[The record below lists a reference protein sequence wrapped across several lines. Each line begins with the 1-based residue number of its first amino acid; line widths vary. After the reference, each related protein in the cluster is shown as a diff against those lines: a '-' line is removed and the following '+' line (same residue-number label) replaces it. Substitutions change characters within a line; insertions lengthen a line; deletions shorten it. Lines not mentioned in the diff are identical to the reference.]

1 MQNIPKKTEFQKL
14 LNNCQSRVNEENVKV
29 IQISNGTIVNS
40 SGGSGAQNK
49 DVRPEIQ
56 GIIQQKMRECRN
68 FTVESDRNAQ
78 DNGQILFS
86 LKDFLDNSSNQKA
99 EKLEEAEDN
108 SEFEDDGEL
117 DENDESIKDKSFN
130 GSDDVET
137 EEDEI
142 KDDDSDIEE
151 IEPEADPLGER
162 KPAEEELESEITK
175 LENLQKKIND
185 NLHLQE
191 SSSNE
196 KSNTV
201 LLRMRSNEPVV
212 KPAGATENTDNTC
225 TSNLENSSKLD
236 ETITI
241 EDKDTDEPTIS
252 DSVSRET
259 SKDENKKDMN
269 NISEN
274 VKNDVKDT
282 STAARVTAKPKSA
295 TLPEGMFKNI
305 SISIVGGTTNKN
317 INIPRVFNSNS
328 STSSATTTSSTTTT
342 PQPSSNISSGASM
355 SSSSASRTAPSGAA
369 NGFTAGPN
377 ISLKRQ
383 GGTAEPFDTKRF
395 KNSSIVITSSRKD
408 APTITLGEL
417 VNKEDDDE
425 VAPTENRAKDYNN
438 CIHGD
443 PLSYMCVD
451 CTYSRWKVG
460 YDFVK
465 TRKEKPKPVV
475 IDDVAE
481 EPVKENAKAFSS
493 SEAPKEDRAGPGNV
507 SEEQSDKAADIL
519 KNVNWS
525 QVFSFAG
532 ISLGQ
537 QQQGEGAEQT
547 RAT

>member
-29 IQISNGTIVNS
+29 IQISNGTIVSS
-40 SGGSGAQNK
+40 SGGGGAQNK

-56 GIIQQKMRECRN
+56 GIIQQKMRECGN
-68 FTVESDRNAQ
+68 ITVESERNAQ

-99 EKLEEAEDN
+99 EKLEEAKDN
-108 SEFEDDGEL
+108 SGVEDEGEL

-137 EEDEI
+137 EEEI

-151 IEPEADPLGER
+151 IVPERDPLGGR

-212 KPAGATENTDNTC
+212 KPAGATENTDNT
-225 TSNLENSSKLD
+225 SNLENSSKLD

-241 EDKDTDEPTIS
+241 EDKDTDEPKIS
-252 DSVSRET
+252 DSVLRET
-259 SKDENKKDMN
+259 SKDESKTDIN

-282 STAARVTAKPKSA
+282 STARVTVKPKSA

-305 SISIVGGTTNKN
+305 SISIVGGATNKN

-369 NGFTAGPN
+369 NVFTAGPN

-475 IDDVAE
+475 IDDVVE
-481 EPVKENAKAFSS
+481 EPVKENAKASSS
-493 SEAPKEDRAGPGNV
+493 SEALKEDRAGPGNV

-537 QQQGEGAEQT
+537 QQQGAGAEQT

>member
-29 IQISNGTIVNS
+29 IQISNGTIVSS
-40 SGGSGAQNK
+40 SGGGGAQNK

-56 GIIQQKMRECRN
+56 GIIQQKMRECGN
-68 FTVESDRNAQ
+68 ITVESERNAQ

-99 EKLEEAEDN
+99 EKLEEAKDN
-108 SEFEDDGEL
+108 SGVEDEGEL

-137 EEDEI
+137 EEEI

-151 IEPEADPLGER
+151 IVPERDPLGGR

-212 KPAGATENTDNTC
+212 KPAGATENTDNT
-225 TSNLENSSKLD
+225 SNLENSSKLD

-241 EDKDTDEPTIS
+241 EDKDTDTDEPKIS
-252 DSVSRET
+252 DSVLRET
-259 SKDENKKDMN
+259 SKDESKTDIN

-282 STAARVTAKPKSA
+282 STARVTVKPKSA

-305 SISIVGGTTNKN
+305 SISIVGGATNKN

-369 NGFTAGPN
+369 NVFTAGPN

-475 IDDVAE
+475 IDDVVE
-481 EPVKENAKAFSS
+481 EPVKENAKASSS
-493 SEAPKEDRAGPGNV
+493 SEALKEDRAGPGNV

-537 QQQGEGAEQT
+537 QQQGAGAEQT

>member
-29 IQISNGTIVNS
+29 IQISNGTIVSS
-40 SGGSGAQNK
+40 SGGGGAQNK

-56 GIIQQKMRECRN
+56 GIIQQKMRECGN
-68 FTVESDRNAQ
+68 ITVESERNAQ

-99 EKLEEAEDN
+99 EKLEEAKDK
-108 SEFEDDGEL
+108 SGVEDDGEL

-151 IEPEADPLGER
+151 IEPEGDPLGGR

-212 KPAGATENTDNTC
+212 KPAGATENTDNT
-225 TSNLENSSKLD
+225 SNLENSSKLD

-241 EDKDTDEPTIS
+241 EDKDTDTDEPKIS
-252 DSVSRET
+252 DSVLRET
-259 SKDENKKDMN
+259 SKDESKTDIN

-282 STAARVTAKPKSA
+282 STARVTVKPKSA

-305 SISIVGGTTNKN
+305 SISIVGGATNKN

-369 NGFTAGPN
+369 NVFTAGPN

-475 IDDVAE
+475 IDDVVE
-481 EPVKENAKAFSS
+481 EPVKENAKASSS
-493 SEAPKEDRAGPGNV
+493 SEALKEDRAGPGNV

>member
-29 IQISNGTIVNS
+29 IQISNGTIVSS
-40 SGGSGAQNK
+40 SGGGGAQNK

-56 GIIQQKMRECRN
+56 GIIQQKMRECGN
-68 FTVESDRNAQ
+68 ITVESERNAQ

-99 EKLEEAEDN
+99 EKLEGAEDN
-108 SEFEDDGEL
+108 SEVEDDGEL

-137 EEDEI
+137 EEEI

-151 IEPEADPLGER
+151 IVPERDPLGGR

-212 KPAGATENTDNTC
+212 KPAGATENTDNT
-225 TSNLENSSKLD
+225 SNLENSSKLD

-241 EDKDTDEPTIS
+241 EDKDTDEPKIS
-252 DSVSRET
+252 DSVLRET
-259 SKDENKKDMN
+259 SKDESKTDIN

-282 STAARVTAKPKSA
+282 STARVTVKPKSA

-305 SISIVGGTTNKN
+305 SISIVGGATNKN

-369 NGFTAGPN
+369 NVFTAGPN

-475 IDDVAE
+475 IDDVVE
-481 EPVKENAKAFSS
+481 EPVKENAKASSS
-493 SEAPKEDRAGPGNV
+493 SEALKEDRAGPGNV

-537 QQQGEGAEQT
+537 QQQGAGAEQT

>member
-29 IQISNGTIVNS
+29 IQISNGTIVSS
-40 SGGSGAQNK
+40 SGGGGAQNK

-56 GIIQQKMRECRN
+56 GIIQQKMRECGN
-68 FTVESDRNAQ
+68 ITVESERNAQ

-99 EKLEEAEDN
+99 EKLEGAEDN
-108 SEFEDDGEL
+108 SEVEDDGEL

-137 EEDEI
+137 EEES

-151 IEPEADPLGER
+151 IVPERDPLGGR

-212 KPAGATENTDNTC
+212 KPAGATENTDNT
-225 TSNLENSSKLD
+225 SNLENSSKLD

-241 EDKDTDEPTIS
+241 EDKDTDEPKIS
-252 DSVSRET
+252 DSVLRET
-259 SKDENKKDMN
+259 SKDESKTDIN

-282 STAARVTAKPKSA
+282 STARVTVKPKSA

-305 SISIVGGTTNKN
+305 SISIVGGATNKN

-369 NGFTAGPN
+369 NVFTAGPN

-475 IDDVAE
+475 IDDVVE
-481 EPVKENAKAFSS
+481 EPVKENAKASSS
-493 SEAPKEDRAGPGNV
+493 SEALKEDRAGPGNV

-537 QQQGEGAEQT
+537 QQQGSEQT

>member
-29 IQISNGTIVNS
+29 IQISNGTIVSS
-40 SGGSGAQNK
+40 SGGGGAQNK

-56 GIIQQKMRECRN
+56 GIIQQKMRECGN
-68 FTVESDRNAQ
+68 ITVESERNAQ

-99 EKLEEAEDN
+99 EKLEGAEDN
-108 SEFEDDGEL
+108 SEVEDDGEL

-137 EEDEI
+137 EEEI

-151 IEPEADPLGER
+151 IVPERDPLGGR

-212 KPAGATENTDNTC
+212 KPAGATENTDNT
-225 TSNLENSSKLD
+225 SNLENSSKLD

-241 EDKDTDEPTIS
+241 EDKDTDTDEPKIS
-252 DSVSRET
+252 DSVLRET
-259 SKDENKKDMN
+259 SKDESKTDIH

-282 STAARVTAKPKSA
+282 STARVTAKPKSA

-305 SISIVGGTTNKN
+305 SISIVGGATNKN

-369 NGFTAGPN
+369 NVFTAGPN

-475 IDDVAE
+475 IDDVVE
-481 EPVKENAKAFSS
+481 EPVKENAKASSS
-493 SEAPKEDRAGPGNV
+493 SEGLKEDRAGPGNV

-537 QQQGEGAEQT
+537 QQQGAGAEQT

>member
-40 SGGSGAQNK
+40 SGGGGAQNK

-56 GIIQQKMRECRN
+56 GIIQQKMRECGN
-68 FTVESDRNAQ
+68 ITVESERNAQ

-99 EKLEEAEDN
+99 EKLEEAKDN
-108 SEFEDDGEL
+108 SGVEDEGEL

-151 IEPEADPLGER
+151 IEPEGDPLGGR

-212 KPAGATENTDNTC
+212 KPAGATENTDNT
-225 TSNLENSSKLD
+225 SNLKNSSKLD

-241 EDKDTDEPTIS
+241 EDKDTDTDEPKIS
-252 DSVSRET
+252 DSVLRET
-259 SKDENKKDMN
+259 SKDESKTDIN

-282 STAARVTAKPKSA
+282 STARVTVKPKSA

-305 SISIVGGTTNKN
+305 SISIVGGATNKN

-369 NGFTAGPN
+369 NVFTAGPN

-475 IDDVAE
+475 IDDVVE
-481 EPVKENAKAFSS
+481 EPVKENAKASSS
-493 SEAPKEDRAGPGNV
+493 SEALKEDRAGPGNV

>member
-29 IQISNGTIVNS
+29 IQISNGTIVSS
-40 SGGSGAQNK
+40 SGGGGAQNK

-56 GIIQQKMRECRN
+56 GIIQQKMRECGN
-68 FTVESDRNAQ
+68 ITVESERNAQ

-99 EKLEEAEDN
+99 EKLEGAEDN
-108 SEFEDDGEL
+108 SEVEDDGEL

-137 EEDEI
+137 EEEI

-151 IEPEADPLGER
+151 IVPERDPLGGR

-212 KPAGATENTDNTC
+212 KPAGATENTDNT
-225 TSNLENSSKLD
+225 SNLKNSSKLD

-241 EDKDTDEPTIS
+241 EDKDTDTDEPKIS
-252 DSVSRET
+252 DSVLRET
-259 SKDENKKDMN
+259 SKDESKTDIN

-282 STAARVTAKPKSA
+282 STARVTVKPKSA

-305 SISIVGGTTNKN
+305 SISIVGGATNKN

-369 NGFTAGPN
+369 NVFTAGPN

-475 IDDVAE
+475 IDDVVE
-481 EPVKENAKAFSS
+481 EPVKENAKASSS
-493 SEAPKEDRAGPGNV
+493 SEALKEDRAGPGNV

-537 QQQGEGAEQT
+537 QQQGAGAEQT

>member
-40 SGGSGAQNK
+40 SGGGGAQNK

-56 GIIQQKMRECRN
+56 GIIQQKMRECGN
-68 FTVESDRNAQ
+68 ITVESERNAQ

-99 EKLEEAEDN
+99 EKLEGAEDN
-108 SEFEDDGEL
+108 SEVEDDGEL

-137 EEDEI
+137 EEEI

-151 IEPEADPLGER
+151 IVPERDPLGGR

-212 KPAGATENTDNTC
+212 KPAGATENTDNT
-225 TSNLENSSKLD
+225 SNLENSSKLD

-241 EDKDTDEPTIS
+241 EDKDTDTDEPKIS
-252 DSVSRET
+252 DSVLRET
-259 SKDENKKDMN
+259 SKDESKTDIN

-282 STAARVTAKPKSA
+282 STARVTVKPKSA

-305 SISIVGGTTNKN
+305 SISIVGGATNKN

-369 NGFTAGPN
+369 NVFTAGPN

-475 IDDVAE
+475 IDDVVE
-481 EPVKENAKAFSS
+481 EPVKENAKASSS
-493 SEAPKEDRAGPGNV
+493 SEALKEDRAGPGNV

-537 QQQGEGAEQT
+537 QQQGAEQA

>member
-40 SGGSGAQNK
+40 SGGGGAQNK

-56 GIIQQKMRECRN
+56 GIIQQKMRECGN
-68 FTVESDRNAQ
+68 ITVESERNAQ

-99 EKLEEAEDN
+99 EKLEGAEDN
-108 SEFEDDGEL
+108 SEVEDDGEL

-151 IEPEADPLGER
+151 IVPERDPLGGR

-212 KPAGATENTDNTC
+212 KPAGATENTDNT
-225 TSNLENSSKLD
+225 SNLENSSKLD

-241 EDKDTDEPTIS
+241 EDKDTDTDEPKIS
-252 DSVSRET
+252 DSVLRET
-259 SKDENKKDMN
+259 SKDESKTDIN

-282 STAARVTAKPKSA
+282 STARVTVKPKSA

-305 SISIVGGTTNKN
+305 SISIVGGATNKN

-369 NGFTAGPN
+369 NVFTAGPN

-475 IDDVAE
+475 IDDVVE
-481 EPVKENAKAFSS
+481 EPVKENAKASSS
-493 SEAPKEDRAGPGNV
+493 SEALKEDRAGPGNV

-537 QQQGEGAEQT
+537 QQQGAEQA

>member
-29 IQISNGTIVNS
+29 IQISNGTIVSS
-40 SGGSGAQNK
+40 SGGGGAQNK

-56 GIIQQKMRECRN
+56 GIIQQKMRECGN
-68 FTVESDRNAQ
+68 ITVESERNAQ

-99 EKLEEAEDN
+99 EKLEGAEDN
-108 SEFEDDGEL
+108 SEVEDDGEL

-137 EEDEI
+137 EEEI

-151 IEPEADPLGER
+151 IVPERDPLGGR

-212 KPAGATENTDNTC
+212 KPAGATENTDNT
-225 TSNLENSSKLD
+225 SNLENSSKLD

-241 EDKDTDEPTIS
+241 EDKDTDTDEPKIS
-252 DSVSRET
+252 DSVLRET
-259 SKDENKKDMN
+259 SKDESKTDIN

-282 STAARVTAKPKSA
+282 STARVTVKPKSA

-305 SISIVGGTTNKN
+305 SISIVGGATNKN

-369 NGFTAGPN
+369 NVFTAGPN

-475 IDDVAE
+475 IDDVVE
-481 EPVKENAKAFSS
+481 EPVKENAKASSS
-493 SEAPKEDRAGPGNV
+493 SEALKEDRAGPGNV

-537 QQQGEGAEQT
+537 QQQGAGAEQT

>member
-29 IQISNGTIVNS
+29 IQISNGTIVSS
-40 SGGSGAQNK
+40 SGGGGAQNK

-56 GIIQQKMRECRN
+56 GIIQQKMRECGN
-68 FTVESDRNAQ
+68 ITVESERNAQ

-99 EKLEEAEDN
+99 EKLEGAEDN
-108 SEFEDDGEL
+108 SEVEDDGEL

-137 EEDEI
+137 EEEI

-151 IEPEADPLGER
+151 IEPEGDPLGGR

-212 KPAGATENTDNTC
+212 KPAGATENTDNT
-225 TSNLENSSKLD
+225 SNLENSSKLD

-241 EDKDTDEPTIS
+241 EDKDTDEPKIS
-252 DSVSRET
+252 DSVLRET
-259 SKDENKKDMN
+259 SKDESKTDIN
-269 NISEN
+269 NMSEN

-282 STAARVTAKPKSA
+282 STARVTAKPKSA

-305 SISIVGGTTNKN
+305 SISIVGGATNKN

-369 NGFTAGPN
+369 NVFTAGPN

-475 IDDVAE
+475 IDDVVE
-481 EPVKENAKAFSS
+481 EPVKENAKASSS
-493 SEAPKEDRAGPGNV
+493 SEALKEDRAGPGNV

-537 QQQGEGAEQT
+537 QQQGSEQT

>member
-29 IQISNGTIVNS
+29 IQISNGTIVSS
-40 SGGSGAQNK
+40 SGGGGAQNK

-56 GIIQQKMRECRN
+56 GIIQQKMRECGN
-68 FTVESDRNAQ
+68 ITVESERNAQ

-99 EKLEEAEDN
+99 EKLEGAEDN
-108 SEFEDDGEL
+108 SEVEDDGEL

-137 EEDEI
+137 EEEI

-151 IEPEADPLGER
+151 IEPEGDPLGGR

-212 KPAGATENTDNTC
+212 KPAGATENTDNT
-225 TSNLENSSKLD
+225 SNLENSSKLD

-241 EDKDTDEPTIS
+241 EDKDTDTDEPKIS
-252 DSVSRET
+252 DSVLRET
-259 SKDENKKDMN
+259 SKDESKTDIN

-282 STAARVTAKPKSA
+282 STARVTAKPKSA

-305 SISIVGGTTNKN
+305 SISIVGGATNKN

-369 NGFTAGPN
+369 NVFTAGPN

-475 IDDVAE
+475 IDDVVE
-481 EPVKENAKAFSS
+481 EPVKENAKASSS
-493 SEAPKEDRAGPGNV
+493 SEALKEDRAGPGNV

-537 QQQGEGAEQT
+537 QQQGAGAEQT

>member
-29 IQISNGTIVNS
+29 IQISNGTIVSS
-40 SGGSGAQNK
+40 SGGGGAQNK

-56 GIIQQKMRECRN
+56 GIIQQKMRECGN
-68 FTVESDRNAQ
+68 ITVESERNAQ

-99 EKLEEAEDN
+99 EKLEGAEDN
-108 SEFEDDGEL
+108 SEVEDDGEL

-151 IEPEADPLGER
+151 IEPEGDPLGGR

-212 KPAGATENTDNTC
+212 KPAGATENTDNT
-225 TSNLENSSKLD
+225 SNLENSSKLD

-241 EDKDTDEPTIS
+241 EDKDTDTDEPKIS
-252 DSVSRET
+252 DSVLRET
-259 SKDENKKDMN
+259 SKDESKTDIN

-282 STAARVTAKPKSA
+282 STARVTVKPKSA

-305 SISIVGGTTNKN
+305 SISIVGGATNKN

-328 STSSATTTSSTTTT
+328 SASSATTTSSTTTT

-369 NGFTAGPN
+369 NVFTAGPN

-475 IDDVAE
+475 IDDVVE
-481 EPVKENAKAFSS
+481 EPVKENAKASSS
-493 SEAPKEDRAGPGNV
+493 SEALKEDRAGPGNV

-537 QQQGEGAEQT
+537 QQQGEGAEET

>member
-29 IQISNGTIVNS
+29 IQISNGTIVSS
-40 SGGSGAQNK
+40 SGGGGAQNK

-56 GIIQQKMRECRN
+56 GIIQQKMRECGN
-68 FTVESDRNAQ
+68 ITVESERNAQ

-99 EKLEEAEDN
+99 EKLEEAKDN
-108 SEFEDDGEL
+108 SGVEDEGEL

-137 EEDEI
+137 EEEI

-151 IEPEADPLGER
+151 IVPERDPLGGR

-212 KPAGATENTDNTC
+212 KPAGATENTDNT
-225 TSNLENSSKLD
+225 SNLENSSKLD

-241 EDKDTDEPTIS
+241 EDKDTDEPKIS
-252 DSVSRET
+252 DSVLRET
-259 SKDENKKDMN
+259 SKDESKTDINY
-269 NISEN
+269 ISEN

-282 STAARVTAKPKSA
+282 STARVTVKPKSA

-305 SISIVGGTTNKN
+305 SISIVGGATNKN

-369 NGFTAGPN
+369 NVFTAGPN

-475 IDDVAE
+475 IDDVVE
-481 EPVKENAKAFSS
+481 EPVKENAKASSS
-493 SEAPKEDRAGPGNV
+493 SEALKEDRAGPGNV

>member
-40 SGGSGAQNK
+40 SGGGGAQNK

-56 GIIQQKMRECRN
+56 GIIQQKMRECGN
-68 FTVESDRNAQ
+68 ITVESERNAQ

-99 EKLEEAEDN
+99 EKLEEAKDN
-108 SEFEDDGEL
+108 SGVEDEGEL

-137 EEDEI
+137 EEEI

-151 IEPEADPLGER
+151 IEPEGDPLGGR

-212 KPAGATENTDNTC
+212 KPAGATENTDNT
-225 TSNLENSSKLD
+225 SNLENSSKLD

-241 EDKDTDEPTIS
+241 EDKDTDTDEPKIS
-252 DSVSRET
+252 DSVLRET
-259 SKDENKKDMN
+259 SKDESKTDIN

-282 STAARVTAKPKSA
+282 STARVTAKPKSA

-305 SISIVGGTTNKN
+305 SISIVGGATNKN

-369 NGFTAGPN
+369 NVFTAGPN

-475 IDDVAE
+475 IDDVVE
-481 EPVKENAKAFSS
+481 EPVKENAKASSS
-493 SEAPKEDRAGPGNV
+493 SEALKEDRAGPGNV

>member
-14 LNNCQSRVNEENVKV
+14 LNNCQSRVNVENVKV
-29 IQISNGTIVNS
+29 IQISNGTIVSS
-40 SGGSGAQNK
+40 SGGGGAQNK

-56 GIIQQKMRECRN
+56 GIIQQKMRECGN
-68 FTVESDRNAQ
+68 ITVESERNAQ

-99 EKLEEAEDN
+99 EKLEEAKDK
-108 SEFEDDGEL
+108 SGVEDDGEL

-137 EEDEI
+137 EEES

-151 IEPEADPLGER
+151 IEPEGDPLGGR

-212 KPAGATENTDNTC
+212 KPAGATENTDNT
-225 TSNLENSSKLD
+225 SNLENSSKLD

-241 EDKDTDEPTIS
+241 EDKDTDTDEPKIS
-252 DSVSRET
+252 DSVLRET
-259 SKDENKKDMN
+259 SKDESKTDIN

-282 STAARVTAKPKSA
+282 STARVTVKPKSA

-305 SISIVGGTTNKN
+305 SISIVGGATNKN

-369 NGFTAGPN
+369 NVFTAGPN

-475 IDDVAE
+475 IDDVVE
-481 EPVKENAKAFSS
+481 EPVKENAKASSS
-493 SEAPKEDRAGPGNV
+493 SEALKEDRAGPGNV

-537 QQQGEGAEQT
+537 QQQGAGAEQT